1 MSSKPATS
9 RVNVGCTVDKIKECE
24 KKKMKCY
31 EETGVCHSL
40 KFFEKKS
47 TSKSLK
53 PVPEVQKKTPSPVQK
68 QEEIETKKTISDFIK
83 ELKKYKTA
91 KEAIEKIFNTNKK
104 DVEDAEKAIEKI
116 KELNEKDKELNEKD
130 TENTKSRQGFIY
142 ELLWDIC
149 IKFNI
154 TNFTNKHTEHGTGNF
169 NIFSN
174 FEKIQKH
181 FNEYLKQGYIS
192 GNSGG
197 YSDITFRT
205 KQEETDMNY
214 DLNLVSVK
222 YYQNDNKKD
231 ITKYDIQKLCTLIDD
246 RKNDNYNSINTL
258 LFVKN
263 KEDFK
268 KICKSANQSSNV
280 LIKYISPH
288 GNYENVYDLQDLE
301 KHYSKLW
308 KILDDFNFLKEK
320 DVNDFKENYLQ
331 IYKKKF
337 IPRFHQELFIEKIT
351 SLIKKEQKKILV
363 GAIPRSGK
371 TYIMAGTIL
380 KDVEDAKGA
389 DKKSKTKFN
398 NYLIITPAP
407 NETLKQYYEAFDDYY
422 DFKNNNIVPI
432 NVKDVEIDKEAEK
445 IEFKGEVGKHNV
457 FLISK
462 QRLGFR
468 DKEDNDKEDIEIY
481 NKKYIEKLQKN
492 IKDYFGNN
500 KFKFIF
506 FDEAHFGMSTRIAQD
521 IFSELDKKD
530 ESYKIYVT
538 ATYNKPKQIYNVD
551 DKNIIKWDLQDIR
564 LIKNIKNKKTFYK
577 AYKNLKIKF
586 GNKI

>member
-9 RVNVGCTVDKIKECE
+9 RVKVGCTKAKIEECE
-24 KKKMKCY
+24 KRNMKCY

-53 PVPEVQKKTPSPVQK
+53 PAPEVQKKTPSPAQK
-68 QEEIETKKTISDFIK
+68 QEEIKTTKTIHDFIK

-174 FEKIQKH
+174 FVEIKDYINK
-181 FNEYLKQGYIS
+181 YLNQGYIS

-280 LIKYISPH
+280 LIKYM
-288 GNYENVYDLQDLE
+288 
-301 KHYSKLW
+301 
-308 KILDDFNFLKEK
+308 
-320 DVNDFKENYLQ
+320 
-331 IYKKKF
+331 IYK
-337 IPRFHQELFIEKIT
+337 I
-351 SLIKKEQKKILV
+351 
-363 GAIPRSGK
+363 
-371 TYIMAGTIL
+371 
-380 KDVEDAKGA
+380 
-389 DKKSKTKFN
+389 
-398 NYLIITPAP
+398 
-407 NETLKQYYEAFDDYY
+407 
-422 DFKNNNIVPI
+422 
-432 NVKDVEIDKEAEK
+432 
-445 IEFKGEVGKHNV
+445 
-457 FLISK
+457 
-462 QRLGFR
+462 
-468 DKEDNDKEDIEIY
+468 
-481 NKKYIEKLQKN
+481 
-492 IKDYFGNN
+492 
-500 KFKFIF
+500 
-506 FDEAHFGMSTRIAQD
+506 
-521 IFSELDKKD
+521 
-530 ESYKIYVT
+530 
-538 ATYNKPKQIYNVD
+538 
-551 DKNIIKWDLQDIR
+551 
-564 LIKNIKNKKTFYK
+564 
-577 AYKNLKIKF
+577 
-586 GNKI
+586 